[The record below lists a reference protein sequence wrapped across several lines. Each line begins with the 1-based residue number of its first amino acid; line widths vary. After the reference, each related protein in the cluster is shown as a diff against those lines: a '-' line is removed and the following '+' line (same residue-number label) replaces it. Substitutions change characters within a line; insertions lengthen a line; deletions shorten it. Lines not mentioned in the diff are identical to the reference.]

1 MRQKYS
7 FENLQKMRGGP
18 FAALVFVLVLTL
30 SEGQDQL
37 EGEKVAR
44 FNIVNR
50 VGSQTST
57 LSLHQ
62 FHLQLIIA
70 G

>member
-1 MRQKYS
+1 
-7 FENLQKMRGGP
+7 MRGGP

-44 FNIVNR
+44 FKKVREPVKNVLAEFVR
-50 VGSQTST
+50 
-57 LSLHQ
+57 
-62 FHLQLIIA
+62 
-70 G
+70 